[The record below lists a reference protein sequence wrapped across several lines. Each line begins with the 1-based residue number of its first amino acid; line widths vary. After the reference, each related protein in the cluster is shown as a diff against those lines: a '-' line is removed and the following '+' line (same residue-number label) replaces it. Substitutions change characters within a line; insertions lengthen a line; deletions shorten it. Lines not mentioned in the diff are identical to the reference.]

1 MTETKHTIGD
11 DISYVND
18 PYDAL
23 DGADALL
30 VVTEWSEFK
39 LPDWEVISSKL
50 KSKVVFDGR
59 NIYDKKE
66 LRDLGYDYY
75 CIGSK

>member
-1 MTETKHTIGD
+1 MIGD
-11 DISYVND
+11 AISYVSD
-18 PYDAL
+18 PYEAL
-23 DGADALL
+23 NDADALL
-30 VVTEWSEFK
+30 LVTEWSEFK
-39 LPDWEVISSKL
+39 LPDWNIISTKL

-66 LRDLGYDYY
+66 LQGLGYDYY